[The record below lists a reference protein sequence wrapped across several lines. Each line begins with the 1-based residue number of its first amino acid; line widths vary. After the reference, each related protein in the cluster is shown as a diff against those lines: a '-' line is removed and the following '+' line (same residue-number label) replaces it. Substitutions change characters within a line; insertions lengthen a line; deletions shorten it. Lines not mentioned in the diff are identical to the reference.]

1 MDLSPTYCENI
12 YKNLY
17 IERAANGQF
26 RVGSCCFNRP
36 GPAIDRVDFFNDSYL
51 QSQRSGIQQGEKV
64 PGCVVCWNEEST
76 GTSIFRAKDPLHPDP
91 YQPVLLGIDYNVEPI
106 CNARCIMCSSYY
118 SSAWAAEDEK
128 FGQSADRKFFDI
140 KSKRLDLDLD
150 FSHLQKIYFNGGE
163 PLLSND
169 FAMMLDKICTSQGG
183 LSQVDVSF
191 NTNGSVFP
199 DQGVIDLLDQAR
211 SVLINLSIDATG
223 GEFEYI
229 RYPLQ
234 WDSIVENTGKFSTF
248 LKNNDKVSIRITANV
263 GIHNVLEIASLQS
276 WAADMKRISPRLQ
289 DVSLAPTLGK
299 LSFDNASIKLKNILL
314 ETVNDDN
321 IRSWIKN
328 SQDGTDAWRLWLEE
342 LDQRRSLQWRTGLS
356 KLSQAYEKIQPQH
369 SLIKYPYNLTRGSH
383 G

>member
-36 GPAIDRVDFFNDSYL
+36 GPAIDRVDFFNDDYL
-51 QSQRSGIQQGEKV
+51 RSQRAGIQQGEKV

-91 YQPVLLGIDYNVEPI
+91 YRPLLLGIDYNVEPI

-140 KSKRLDLDLD
+140 KSKSLDLDLD

-169 FAMMLDKICTSQGG
+169 FSMMLDKIYKSQGG

-199 DQGVIDLLDQAR
+199 DQGVVDLLDQAR

-223 GEFEYI
+223 REFEYI
-229 RYPLQ
+229 RYPLE
-234 WDSIVENTGKFSTF
+234 WASIVENTEKFSTF
-248 LKNNDKVSIRITANV
+248 LKNNHKVSIRITANV
-263 GIHNVLEIASLQS
+263 GIHNVLEIPSLQS
-276 WAADMKRISPRLQ
+276 WAAGMKRISPRLQ
-289 DVSLAPTLGK
+289 DVGLAPTLGK
-299 LSFDNASIKLKNILL
+299 LSFDSTSTELKNILL
-314 ETVNDDN
+314 ETVQDDN

-328 SQDGTDAWRLWLEE
+328 SQPSADTWRPWLEE
-342 LDQRRSLQWRTGLS
+342 IDQRRSLRWQERLS
-356 KLSQAYEKIQPQH
+356 KLFQTYEKITTVNTAV
-369 SLIKYPYNLTRGSH
+369 KYS
-383 G
+383 

>member
-36 GPAIDRVDFFNDSYL
+36 GPAVDHVDFLNDQYL
-51 QSQRSGIQQGEKV
+51 QSQRSGIQQGEKI

-91 YQPVLLGIDYNVEPI
+91 YHALLLGIDYNVEPI
-106 CNARCIMCSSYY
+106 CNAKCIMCSSYY

-128 FGQSADRKFFDI
+128 FGQSAGRKFFDI
-140 KSKRLDLDLD
+140 KSKNLALDLD

-169 FAMMLDKICTSQGG
+169 FAMMLDKINGSQDR

-199 DQGVIDLLDQAR
+199 AQNVIDLLDQAR

-223 GEFEYI
+223 REFEYI
-229 RYPLQ
+229 RHPLE
-234 WDSIVENTGKFSTF
+234 WASVVENTRKFSTF
-248 LKNNDKVSIRITANV
+248 LKNNSKVSIRITANV
-263 GIHNVLEIASLQS
+263 GIHNVFEIPSLQS
-276 WAADMKRISPRLQ
+276 WAADMKATSPRLQ
-289 DVSLAPTLGK
+289 DVTFAPTLGK
-299 LSFDNASIKLKNILL
+299 LSFDSTSIKLKNILL
-314 ETVNDDN
+314 DAVNDEN

-328 SQDGTDAWRLWLEE
+328 SQDGSDAWCPWLEE
-342 LDQRRSLQWRTGLS
+342 LDQRRSLHWASELPR
-356 KLSQAYEKIQPQH
+356 LSQAYEKIQP
-369 SLIKYPYNLTRGSH
+369 
-383 G
+383 